1 MGSFCFCDL
10 KQAKVFSGF
19 FMLNSDYMD
28 MEQPNTPER
37 LVEDNEVILVLR
49 KGLDNP
55 ETQELF
61 NKWLDH
67 LEAQRT
73 EDTLYDIEVSVR
85 RAKVYYQAGFVE
97 EALADLYE
105 TLDGAQGEGEKG
117 EKIREEIEILLGK
130 MERGEDL

>member
-1 MGSFCFCDL
+1 
-10 KQAKVFSGF
+10 
-19 FMLNSDYMD
+19 